1 MSAAR
6 WHELPELFGAAS
18 VSLLLLSLAAWAL
31 GHVRFWRRWFGVS
44 ERVRVEIVR
53 RLPWVWGMLAVAMV
67 MLAARAKAYS
77 GPTDGPRWY
86 AHLHTG
92 NDLDFAFVM
101 AVCFGTAFALDAVR
115 LPGLK
120 DRLLAGF
127 ALLLYTPAVVLA
139 IRWVWDTAGP

>member
-6 WHELPELFGAAS
+6 WHELPELFGS
-18 VSLLLLSLAAWAL
+18 VSAIVLLFSLTAWVL
-31 GHVRFWRRWFGVS
+31 GHARLGSRWFGIS
-44 ERVRVEIVR
+44 ERVRAEIVR

-77 GPTDGPRWY
+77 GPADSPRWY
-86 AHLHTG
+86 AHLRTG

-127 ALLLYTPAVVLA
+127 ALLLYAPAIVRTL
-139 IRWVWDTAGP
+139 RWVWETAGP